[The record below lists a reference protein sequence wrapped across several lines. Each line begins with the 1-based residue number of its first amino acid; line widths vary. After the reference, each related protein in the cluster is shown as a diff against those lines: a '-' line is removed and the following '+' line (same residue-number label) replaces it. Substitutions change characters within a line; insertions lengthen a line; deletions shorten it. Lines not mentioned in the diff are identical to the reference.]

1 MPLIKPLLFH
11 FNVDSVG
18 TNLCAV
24 FVPLEK
30 LETQSTKLKILK
42 ATGIQRSIGTRC
54 VSRDSF
60 MNQKFVFIQGRKQEK
75 LT

>member
-1 MPLIKPLLFH
+1 MALIKPVLFH
-11 FNVDSVG
+11 LDVGSVG

-24 FVPLEK
+24 FMPLEK

-42 ATGIQRSIGTRC
+42 AIVIQRSIGARC

-60 MNQKFVFIQGRKQEK
+60 TNQKFIFIQGRKEQK